1 MKEYIIGK
9 NEANQ
14 RLDKYLHKLLK
25 EASNGFLYKM
35 LRKKNITLNGKKAE
49 GVEKLQEGDHV
60 KLFLSDETFLKFA
73 GQPPVHKDEANVK
86 LKPVSLS
93 VVYEDE
99 DILIIN
105 KPQGM
110 LSQKAKPSD
119 VSANEYILEYLLDT
133 GALTGEDL
141 RTFRPSICNRLD
153 RNTSGLLI
161 AGKSLRGLQEMAE
174 CLKDRSM
181 KKYYRC
187 IVKGTV
193 AEEKKI
199 TGYLK
204 KDEGSN
210 QVQIYSKEVPDSRYI
225 ETEYTPVEI
234 FSGGTLL
241 EVHLIT
247 GRSHQIRAHLAS
259 IGHPV
264 AGDEKYGDHNW
275 NLTLKKKYG
284 IRGQMLHAYRLDF
297 PDGRKVMAP
306 VPESFERLA
315 GVDRKIFQR
324 EYEQR

>member
-119 VSANEYILEYLLDT
+119 VSANEYIMEYLLDT

-225 ETEYTPVEI
+225 ETEYTPVET
-234 FSGGTLL
+234 FPDATLL

-259 IGHPV
+259 IGHPI

-284 IRGQMLHAYRLDF
+284 IHGQMLHAYRLEF
-297 PDGRKVMAP
+297 PDGRKVTAP
-306 VPESFERLA
+306 VPENFEKLI
-315 GVDRKIFQR
+315 GVDRKNQKW
-324 EYEQR
+324 

>member
-49 GVEKLQEGDHV
+49 GVEKLQKGDHV

-86 LKPVSLS
+86 LKQVSLS

-193 AEEKKI
+193 AGKKKI

-225 ETEYTPVEI
+225 ETEYTPVET
-234 FSGGTLL
+234 FSDATLL

-284 IRGQMLHAYRLDF
+284 IRGQMLHAYRLEF
-297 PDGRKVMAP
+297 PDGRKVTAP
-306 VPESFERLA
+306 VPESFERLT

>member
-25 EASNGFLYKM
+25 EASGGFLYKM
-35 LRKKNITLNGKKAE
+35 LRKKNIILNGKKAE

-73 GQPPVHKDEANVK
+73 GQPRLNEDEPDVK
-86 LKPVSLS
+86 LKPFSLS

-119 VSANEYILEYLLDT
+119 VSANEYILDYLLGT
-133 GALTGEDL
+133 GALTNEEL
-141 RTFRPSICNRLD
+141 RTFRPSVCNRLD

-161 AGKSLRGLQEMAE
+161 AGKSLHGLQEMAE
-174 CLKDRSM
+174 YLKDRSM

-193 AEEKKI
+193 SEKKKI

-210 QVQIYSKEVPDSRYI
+210 QVHIYSKEVPDSRYI
-225 ETEYTPVEI
+225 ETEYTPVET
-234 FSGGTLL
+234 FSDCTLL

-259 IGHPV
+259 IGHPL

-284 IRGQMLHAYRLDF
+284 IRGQMLHAYRLEF
-297 PDGRKVMAP
+297 PDGRKVTAP
-306 VPESFERLA
+306 VPESFKKLTQLT
-315 GVDRKIFQR
+315 GKTKSGKNK
-324 EYEQR
+324 

>member
-25 EASNGFLYKM
+25 EASGGFIYKM

-49 GVEKLQEGDHV
+49 GLEKLQEGDHV

-73 GQPPVHKDEANVK
+73 GQPLAHKDEVNVK

-119 VSANEYILEYLLDT
+119 VSANEYILDYLLGT
-133 GALTGEDL
+133 GALTNEDL
-141 RTFRPSICNRLD
+141 RTFKPSICNRLD

-225 ETEYTPVEI
+225 ETEYTPVET

-284 IRGQMLHAYRLDF
+284 IRGQMLHAYRLEF
-297 PDGRKVMAP
+297 PDGRKVTAP

>member
-49 GVEKLQEGDHV
+49 GTEKLQEGDHV

-73 GQPPVHKDEANVK
+73 GHPAKSIDELNVK

-119 VSANEYILEYLLDT
+119 VSANEYILDYLLEN
-133 GALTGEDL
+133 GSLTNEDL
-141 RTFRPSICNRLD
+141 RTFKPSICNRLD

-161 AGKSLRGLQEMAE
+161 AGKSLPGLQEMAE

-193 AEEKKI
+193 TEKKKI

-210 QVQIYSKEVPDSRYI
+210 QVQIYSKEVPESKYI
-225 ETEYTPVEI
+225 ETEYTPVESCGKI
-234 FSGGTLL
+234 TLL

-247 GRSHQIRAHLAS
+247 GRTHQIRAHLAS
-259 IGHPV
+259 IGHPI

-275 NLTLKKKYG
+275 NVTLRKKYN
-284 IRGQMLHAYRLDF
+284 IRGQMLHAYRLEF
-297 PDGRKVMAP
+297 PDGRSVTAS
-306 VPESFERLA
+306 VPESFGKVLNSAKR
-315 GVDRKIFQR
+315 
-324 EYEQR
+324 

>member
-14 RLDKYLHKLLK
+14 RLNKYLHKLLK

-119 VSANEYILEYLLDT
+119 VSANEYILEYLLGT

-225 ETEYTPVEI
+225 ETEYMPVET
-234 FSGGTLL
+234 FSDATLL

-284 IRGQMLHAYRLDF
+284 IRGQMLHAYRLEF

-306 VPESFERLA
+306 VPENFEKLA

>member
-225 ETEYTPVEI
+225 ETEYTPVET
-234 FSGGTLL
+234 FPDATLL

-259 IGHPV
+259 IDHPV

-284 IRGQMLHAYRLDF
+284 IRGQMLHAYRLEF
-297 PDGRKVMAP
+297 PDGRKVTAP

>member
-49 GVEKLQEGDHV
+49 GTERLQEGDTV
-60 KLFLSDETFLKFA
+60 KLFLSDETFEKFCGGNA
-73 GQPPVHKDEANVK
+73 ADSLPEIPKSKKEVK
-86 LKPVSLS
+86 LDI
-93 VVYEDE
+93 VYEDE
-99 DILIIN
+99 DVLIIN

-119 VSANEYILEYLLDT
+119 VSANEYILDYLLASSAVT
-133 GALTGEDL
+133 REELK
-141 RTFRPSICNRLD
+141 TFRPSICNRLD

-161 AGKSLRGLQEMAE
+161 AGKSLRGLQNMAE
-174 CLKDRSM
+174 QLKSRSM
-181 KKYYRC
+181 KKFYRC

-193 AEEKKI
+193 MERKKI

-204 KDEGSN
+204 KNSASN
-210 QVQIYSKEVPDSRYI
+210 QVMISSKEEKDSKYI
-225 ETEYTPVEI
+225 ETEYVPIQSFFCKQFGDV
-234 FSGGTLL
+234 TLL

-259 IGHPV
+259 IGHPIL
-264 AGDEKYGDHNW
+264 GDEKYGDHKLNE
-275 NLTLKKKYG
+275 NLFRQYKVKE
-284 IRGQMLHAYRLDF
+284 QMLHAYRLVF
-297 PDGRKVMAP
+297 PDGFEVTAQL
-306 VPESFERLA
+306 PESFERII
-315 GVDRKIFQR
+315 DID
-324 EYEQR
+324 YT

>member
-25 EASNGFLYKM
+25 EATNGFLYKM

-49 GVEKLQEGDHV
+49 GTEKLKEGDLV
-60 KLFLSDETFLKFA
+60 KLFLSDETFLKFSGTA
-73 GQPPVHKDEANVK
+73 VAEPELKQLLNGKENPLNVI
-86 LKPVSLS
+86 
-93 VVYEDE
+93 YEDE

-119 VSANEYILEYLLDT
+119 ISANEYILDYLLKS
-133 GALTGEDL
+133 GAISEEELK
-141 RTFRPSICNRLD
+141 TFRPSICNRLD

-161 AGKSLRGLQEMAE
+161 AGKSLKGLQDMAE
-174 CLKDRSM
+174 QLKDRRL

-193 AEEKKI
+193 AEKKKI

-225 ETEYTPVEI
+225 ETEYTPVET
-234 FSGGTLL
+234 FPDATLL

-284 IRGQMLHAYRLDF
+284 IRGQMLHAYRLEF
-297 PDGRKVMAP
+297 PDGRKVTAP
-306 VPESFERLA
+306 VPESFERLT
-315 GVDRKIFQR
+315 GVDRKKQKW
-324 EYEQR
+324 

>member
-119 VSANEYILEYLLDT
+119 VSANEYIMEYLLDT

-225 ETEYTPVEI
+225 ETEYTPVET

-275 NLTLKKKYG
+275 NLTLKKKYD
-284 IRGQMLHAYRLDF
+284 IHGQMLHAYRLEF
-297 PDGRKVMAP
+297 PDGRKVTAP

>member
-161 AGKSLRGLQEMAE
+161 AGKSLHGLQEMAE

-193 AEEKKI
+193 AEKKKI

-225 ETEYTPVEI
+225 ETEYMPVET
-234 FSGGTLL
+234 FSDATLL

-284 IRGQMLHAYRLDF
+284 IRGQMLHAYRLEF
-297 PDGRKVMAP
+297 PDGRKVTAP

>member
-49 GVEKLQEGDHV
+49 GTEKLQEGDHV

-73 GQPPVHKDEANVK
+73 GHPAKSIGELNVK

-119 VSANEYILEYLLDT
+119 VSANEYILDYLLEN
-133 GALTGEDL
+133 GSLTNEDL
-141 RTFRPSICNRLD
+141 RTFKPSICNRLD

-161 AGKSLRGLQEMAE
+161 AGKSLPGLQEMAE

-193 AEEKKI
+193 TEKKKI

-210 QVQIYSKEVPDSRYI
+210 QVQIYSKEVPESKYI
-225 ETEYTPVEI
+225 ETEYTPIESCGKI
-234 FSGGTLL
+234 TLL

-247 GRSHQIRAHLAS
+247 GRTHQIRAHLAS
-259 IGHPV
+259 IGHPI

-275 NLTLKKKYG
+275 NVTLRKKYN
-284 IRGQMLHAYRLDF
+284 IRGQMLHAYRLEF
-297 PDGRKVMAP
+297 PDGRSVTAP
-306 VPESFERLA
+306 VPESFVRILNLT
-315 GVDRKIFQR
+315 KK
-324 EYEQR
+324 

>member
-49 GVEKLQEGDHV
+49 GTEKLQEGDHV

-73 GQPPVHKDEANVK
+73 GHPAKSIDELNVK

-119 VSANEYILEYLLDT
+119 VSANEYILDYLLEN
-133 GALTGEDL
+133 GSLTNEDL
-141 RTFRPSICNRLD
+141 RTFKPSICNRLD

-161 AGKSLRGLQEMAE
+161 AGKSLPGLQEMAE

-193 AEEKKI
+193 TEKKKI

-210 QVQIYSKEVPDSRYI
+210 QVQIYSKEVLESKYI
-225 ETEYTPVEI
+225 ETEYTPVELCGKI
-234 FSGGTLL
+234 TLL

-247 GRSHQIRAHLAS
+247 GRTHQIRAHLAS
-259 IGHPV
+259 IGHPI

-275 NLTLKKKYG
+275 NVTLRKKYN
-284 IRGQMLHAYRLDF
+284 IRGQMLHAYRLEF
-297 PDGRKVMAP
+297 PDGRSVTAS
-306 VPESFERLA
+306 VPESFGKVLNSAKR
-315 GVDRKIFQR
+315 
-324 EYEQR
+324 

>member
-119 VSANEYILEYLLDT
+119 VSANEYIMEYLLDT

-193 AEEKKI
+193 AEKKKI

-210 QVQIYSKEVPDSRYI
+210 QVQIYSKEVPDSRHI
-225 ETEYTPVEI
+225 ETEYTPVET
-234 FSGGTLL
+234 FPDATLL

-275 NLTLKKKYG
+275 NLTLKKKYD
-284 IRGQMLHAYRLDF
+284 IHGQMLHAYRLEF
-297 PDGRKVMAP
+297 PDGRKVTAP
-306 VPESFERLA
+306 VPESFERLT

>member
-49 GVEKLQEGDHV
+49 GTEKLQEGDHV

-73 GQPPVHKDEANVK
+73 GHPAKSIDELNVK

-119 VSANEYILEYLLDT
+119 VSANEYILDYLLEN
-133 GALTGEDL
+133 GSLTNEDL
-141 RTFRPSICNRLD
+141 RTFKPSICNRLD

-161 AGKSLRGLQEMAE
+161 AGKSLPGLQEMAE

-193 AEEKKI
+193 TEKKKI

-210 QVQIYSKEVPDSRYI
+210 QVQIYSKEVLESKYI
-225 ETEYTPVEI
+225 ETEYTPVESCGKI
-234 FSGGTLL
+234 TLL

-247 GRSHQIRAHLAS
+247 GRTHQIRAHLAS
-259 IGHPV
+259 IGHPI

-275 NLTLKKKYG
+275 NVTLRKKYN
-284 IRGQMLHAYRLDF
+284 IRGQMLHAYRLEF
-297 PDGRKVMAP
+297 PDGRSVTAS
-306 VPESFERLA
+306 VPESFGKVLNSAKR
-315 GVDRKIFQR
+315 
-324 EYEQR
+324 

>member
-119 VSANEYILEYLLDT
+119 VSANEYIMEYLLDT

-225 ETEYTPVEI
+225 ETEYMPVET
-234 FSGGTLL
+234 FSDATLL

-284 IRGQMLHAYRLDF
+284 IHGQMLHAYRLEF
-297 PDGRKVMAP
+297 PDGRIVTAP
-306 VPESFERLA
+306 VPESFERLT